1 MRAVRSGAAWRAR
14 GEVVLAALVLVLAD
28 AAKPLAVD
36 DPAYVAFARQI
47 VAHPADPYG
56 FEIYWGQD
64 PQPAFDVLAPPLLPY
79 WIAGS
84 MALLGDEPLRW
95 KLALLP
101 FALAFAASLRRLLAR
116 FAPGLE
122 TPLLWMAVLSP
133 SVLPFLNLMLD
144 VPAASLSLLALALF
158 LAACERP
165 SLALSVAAGLVG
177 GLAMQTKYTGAT
189 AVAAMLAWGLLCA
202 RLRLA
207 VVAAAVAA
215 GVFWGWEGL
224 MALRYGQS
232 HLVQGILH
240 LWPQRYGVSALAAL
254 VWSLGLLTILGAV
267 APAVGTLGLAALGL
281 PARAVAGAALAVA
294 ACFAAVPLL
303 PAAPLPEP
311 ELWPR
316 LRGVP
321 PQQWIFSSLGVA
333 TAATVLR
340 VASRRLR
347 SGAPEG
353 RFLVAWLAIE
363 VAGFAALSPFLAARR
378 VIGIALAS
386 LVLCGHA
393 VHAELGG
400 EAARRA
406 LRVPLALG
414 AALGLLFAASDFA
427 DAVAVRDAV
436 RATSR
441 RIEELGARGP
451 RATTW
456 YLGHWGFQFYAERD
470 GMRPVAAGRTRL
482 DRGDWLVV
490 AEGVSKPSIR
500 APGASPRSVRVA
512 VRSASPWSTSPW
524 SYMGPIPISPRSAA
538 QVRVSIHRV
547 LRSFVP
553 PREEPTPPPPPRLP
567 RPASRRVVPSW
578 CRASGGRCRGRA
590 RPRSG
595 SPGIR
600 AARGRS
606 TTPRP
611 GPPTRGARASSFPP
625 PRAPADRAARARDRA
640 ASRRRS
646 RSPCR
651 PAPLPCPGAAARA
664 VPRP

>member
-1 MRAVRSGAAWRAR
+1 
-14 GEVVLAALVLVLAD
+14 VLAALVLTLAN
-28 AAKPLAVD
+28 APKPLVVD
-36 DPAYVAFARQI
+36 DAAYVAFARQI
-47 VAHPADPYG
+47 AAHPADPYG

-101 FALAFAASLRRLLAR
+101 FALAFAASLRRLIAR

-144 VPAASLSLLALALF
+144 VPAASLALLALALF
-158 LAACERP
+158 LAACDRASP
-165 SLALSVAAGLVG
+165 ALAAAAGLVA

-189 AVAAMLAWGLLCA
+189 AVAAMLAYGALGA

-207 VVAAAVAA
+207 LAAAAVAA

-224 MALRYGQS
+224 VALRYGQS
-232 HLVQGILH
+232 HLVQGVLH
-240 LWPQRYGVSALAAL
+240 LWPQRYGVSALAVL

-281 PARAVAGAALAVA
+281 RARAVAVAALAVA
-294 ACFAAVPLL
+294 ACFAAVALL
-303 PAAPLPEP
+303 PAAPFPEP

-321 PQQWIFSSLGVA
+321 PQQWIFSGLGVA

-347 SGAPEG
+347 SGALED
-353 RFLVAWLAIE
+353 RFAVAWLAIE

-386 LVLCGHA
+386 LVLCGRA
-393 VHAELGG
+393 ARAGLGE
-400 EAARRA
+400 EAARRG

-414 AALGLLFAASDFA
+414 VALGLLFAASDFA
-427 DAVAVRDAV
+427 DAVAVREAA
-436 RATSR
+436 RATAR
-441 RIEELGARGP
+441 RIDELGARGP

-456 YLGHWGFQFYAERD
+456 FLGHWGFQFYAERE
-470 GMRPVAAGRTRL
+470 GMRAAAAGRTRL
-482 DRGDWLVV
+482 ERGDWLVV

-500 APGASPRSVRVA
+500 APGASPRSHRVS
-512 VRSASPWSTSPW
+512 VRSASPWSTNPW

-538 QVRVSIHRV
+538 QVRVSVHRV

-553 PREEPTPPPPPRLP
+553 PRDEEEAAAATPSP
-567 RPASRRVVPSW
+567 RP
-578 CRASGGRCRGRA
+578 
-590 RPRSG
+590 
-595 SPGIR
+595 
-600 AARGRS
+600 
-606 TTPRP
+606 
-611 GPPTRGARASSFPP
+611 
-625 PRAPADRAARARDRA
+625 
-640 ASRRRS
+640 
-646 RSPCR
+646 
-651 PAPLPCPGAAARA
+651 
-664 VPRP
+664 

>member
-1 MRAVRSGAAWRAR
+1 MRAVRSGAGWRAR
-14 GEVVLAALVLVLAD
+14 LEVVLAALVLTLAN
-28 AAKPLAVD
+28 APKPLVVD
-36 DPAYVAFARQI
+36 DAAYVAFARQI
-47 VAHPADPYG
+47 AAHPADPYG

-101 FALAFAASLRRLLAR
+101 FALAFAASLRRLIAR

-144 VPAASLSLLALALF
+144 VPAASLALLALALF
-158 LAACERP
+158 LAACDRASP
-165 SLALSVAAGLVG
+165 ALAAAAGLVA

-189 AVAAMLAWGLLCA
+189 AVAAMLAYGALGA

-207 VVAAAVAA
+207 LAAAAVAA

-224 MALRYGQS
+224 VALRYGQS
-232 HLVQGILH
+232 HLVQGVLH
-240 LWPQRYGVSALAAL
+240 LWPQRYGVSALAVL

-281 PARAVAGAALAVA
+281 RARAVAVAALAVA
-294 ACFAAVPLL
+294 ACFAAVALL
-303 PAAPLPEP
+303 PAAPFPEP

-321 PQQWIFSSLGVA
+321 PQQWIFSGLGVA

-347 SGAPEG
+347 SGALED
-353 RFLVAWLAIE
+353 RFAVAWLAIE

-386 LVLCGHA
+386 LVLCGRA
-393 VHAELGG
+393 ARAGLGE
-400 EAARRA
+400 EAARRG

-414 AALGLLFAASDFA
+414 VALGLLFAASDFA
-427 DAVAVRDAV
+427 DAVAVREAA
-436 RATSR
+436 RATAR
-441 RIEELGARGP
+441 RIDELGARGP

-456 YLGHWGFQFYAERD
+456 FLGHWGFQFYAERE
-470 GMRPVAAGRTRL
+470 GMRAAAAGRTRL
-482 DRGDWLVV
+482 ERGDWLVV

-500 APGASPRSVRVA
+500 APGASPRSHRVS
-512 VRSASPWSTSPW
+512 VRSASPWSTNPW

-538 QVRVSIHRV
+538 QVRVSVHRV

-553 PREEPTPPPPPRLP
+553 PRDEEEAAAATPSP
-567 RPASRRVVPSW
+567 RP
-578 CRASGGRCRGRA
+578 
-590 RPRSG
+590 
-595 SPGIR
+595 
-600 AARGRS
+600 
-606 TTPRP
+606 
-611 GPPTRGARASSFPP
+611 
-625 PRAPADRAARARDRA
+625 
-640 ASRRRS
+640 
-646 RSPCR
+646 
-651 PAPLPCPGAAARA
+651 
-664 VPRP
+664 